1 MPFVKF
7 DVEKEMLRQCAR
19 DPKFKKI
26 HEENQNL
33 GNSKYEL
40 DELEELMAEFPD
52 NPLLKDLILNEK
64 ATEELMKAMT
74 SPRVVEY
81 EKNNRLQ
88 EGRELLAQLSTQH
101 NNK

>member
-7 DVEKEMLRQCAR
+7 DVEEEIKRQCAR
-19 DPKFKKI
+19 DSEFNRI
-26 HEENQNL
+26 HEENKTL
-33 GNSKYEL
+33 GYSKYDL

-64 ATEELMKAMT
+64 ATEELMKAMA
-74 SPRVVEY
+74 SPCVVEY

-88 EGRELLAQLSTQH
+88 EGRELLAQLSAQH

>member
-1 MPFVKF
+1 MPFVEF

-64 ATEELMKAMT
+64 ATEELMKAMA